1 MLTHHLQNTLTDLDD
16 LILMTQSDINDI
28 KVAQHDPQFDRLSIK
43 EEKIKSFEAKKA
55 MIDYEISSLM
65 SAHPDTELPQLLNA
79 QQHQLLEELKVKLSA
94 LRDVNKEYAK
104 LVVIVSNLYN
114 TFLERLVP
122 TEMDGY
128 NKVASKDST
137 ILQVRV

>member
-1 MLTHHLQNTLTDLDD
+1 MLTHHLENTLTDLDD

-28 KVAQHDPQFDRLSIK
+28 KIAQHNPQFDRISMK

-55 MIDYEISSLM
+55 MIDYEILSLM
-65 SAHPDTELPQLLNA
+65 DNHPEIELTELLNE
-79 QQHQLLEELKVKLSA
+79 QQHQLLEELKVKLST
-94 LRDVNKEYAK
+94 LYDVNKEYAK

-114 TFLERLVP
+114 SFLERLIP

-128 NKVASKDST
+128 NKVASKNST
-137 ILQVRV
+137 ILQVMV

>member
-1 MLTHHLQNTLTDLDD
+1 MLTYHLQNTLTDLDD

-28 KVAQHDPQFDRLSIK
+28 KVAQHDPQFDRLSMK

-79 QQHQLLEELKVKLSA
+79 QQHQLLEELKVKLSS
-94 LRDVNKEYAK
+94 LYDVNKEYAK

>member
-79 QQHQLLEELKVKLSA
+79 QQHQLLEELKVKLSS
-94 LRDVNKEYAK
+94 LYDVNKEYAK

-128 NKVASKDST
+128 NKVASKDAT